1 MSSGQKTSR
10 VRNTLDLKPLVLWMK
25 HQTSIAK
32 LLNLPPPPST
42 DESNSPSISPS
53 SDLLNRIT
61 VLQFGHGQSNPTYL
75 LTITPPP
82 TQYPPRST
90 RLVLRRRPNSVAH
103 VSAHDL
109 KREFRALS
117 ALHAHNI
124 EIRRSEK
131 ALGATALSPSERGE
145 VPVPEPLIYCQSPT
159 VIGTEFYLMSYAD
172 GIVYTDPSMPGMK
185 RSHRIAAYRDV
196 LRVLSNIH
204 SLDFRRL
211 GLSGMGREGKYVSRQ
226 ISKLS
231 AVRKR
236 QESIMIKSG
245 RKYGHQDGGNK
256 TDVDG
261 NTKES
266 GDARWKNLVSSLTKS
281 AKECP
286 DNVSLI
292 HGDYKI
298 DNLVFHATEPR
309 VIAVLDW
316 ELSTIGD
323 PMCDIANLSMMFLIP
338 GKDKMMP
345 IPGIAGHNL
354 KTIGVPSRLE
364 LLSTYCQ
371 FNTHMLASD
380 VLKWRGFY
388 MCFLFFKNCVI
399 VHGVAQRVQD
409 GVASSDMA
417 GKVAKFLPSL
427 ESMTYQLLKNEPPPC
442 TVNNYKLS
450 KI

>member
-1 MSSGQKTSR
+1 MLTFNSSFCVLLAGSR
-10 VRNTLDLKPLVLWMK
+10 
-25 HQTSIAK
+25 
-32 LLNLPPPPST
+32 
-42 DESNSPSISPS
+42 IS
-53 SDLLNRIT
+53 
-61 VLQFGHGQSNPTYL
+61 
-75 LTITPPP
+75 
-82 TQYPPRST
+82 
-90 RLVLRRRPNSVAH
+90 
-103 VSAHDL
+103 
-109 KREFRALS
+109 
-117 ALHAHNI
+117 
-124 EIRRSEK
+124 
-131 ALGATALSPSERGE
+131 
-145 VPVPEPLIYCQSPT
+145 
-159 VIGTEFYLMSYAD
+159 
-172 GIVYTDPSMPGMK
+172 DPSMPGIT

-211 GLSGMGREGKYVSRQ
+211 GLSGMGRYVWIWSITLFVILRLHISEYRYRFTNVSLCSLFILIFLLYYKHIPVIWCRFLNDTSKKLLSREGKYVSRQ

-316 ELSTIGD
+316 ELRWIQS
-323 PMCDIANLSMMFLIP
+323 
-338 GKDKMMP
+338 
-345 IPGIAGHNL
+345 
-354 KTIGVPSRLE
+354 
-364 LLSTYCQ
+364 
-371 FNTHMLASD
+371 
-380 VLKWRGFY
+380 
-388 MCFLFFKNCVI
+388 
-399 VHGVAQRVQD
+399 
-409 GVASSDMA
+409 
-417 GKVAKFLPSL
+417 
-427 ESMTYQLLKNEPPPC
+427 
-442 TVNNYKLS
+442 
-450 KI
+450 